1 MDPAGKK
8 WVGSEPSHTRATTKS
23 ELHAQLHLEEGHQR
37 MEGSQKVC
45 HTRLDHQIRVD
56 LGCDCWMWCRN
67 RGGAAATAGP
77 SCAGYFGI
85 RSCLLCSIPLC
96 RHVLSCYTR
105 ARPDRK
111 GIWLETAGRG
121 GTEMPATR
129 ATLGAAGIQYEI
141 VGRLQAESHCL
152 RCAEQLSWAQ
162 DAQPI
167 VLSSLREA
175 ASKPLSG
182 RATGASGGKAASQLA
197 SKRAEVGV
205 VFPEYTI
212 ERLPGFGA
220 AFDGS
225 PPPRP
230 SCPDRASPRP
240 HAPPAQIAPLPV
252 PTPLLPRSRLIRPWS
267 QILTGN
273 PTQPHP
279 SPPGP
284 QHSHAFHPT
293 RSPFPACMHTPSCP
307 APILPPL
314 HPRLSHPPA
323 TPLPPV
329 RRTRLR
335 AQHQA
340 SRYGINET
348 GELQWQGVRRLLR
361 VTCTGLLPR
370 TAGPLAVPGG

>member
-1 MDPAGKK
+1 
-8 WVGSEPSHTRATTKS
+8 
-23 ELHAQLHLEEGHQR
+23 

-240 HAPPAQIAPLPV
+240 HAPPAQIAPLPA
-252 PTPLLPRSRLIRPWS
+252 PMPLLPRSRHIRLESDSDWNLAPS
-267 QILTGN
+267 
-273 PTQPHP
+273 P
-279 SPPGP
+279 SPP
-284 QHSHAFHPT
+284 SLT
-293 RSPFPACMHTPSCP
+293 
-307 APILPPL
+307 LL
-314 HPRLSHPPA
+314 HPDPHTLTPFTPPA
-323 TPLPPV
+323 VPLPPV
-329 RRTRLR
+329 RRTRLLR

-340 SRYGINET
+340 SRYGID
-348 GELQWQGVRRLLR
+348 
-361 VTCTGLLPR
+361 
-370 TAGPLAVPGG
+370 